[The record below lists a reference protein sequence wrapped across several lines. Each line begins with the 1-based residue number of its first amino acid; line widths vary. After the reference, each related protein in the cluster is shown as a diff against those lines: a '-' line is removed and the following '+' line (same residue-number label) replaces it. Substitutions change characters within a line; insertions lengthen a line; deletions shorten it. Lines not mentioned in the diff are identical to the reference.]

1 LNGGG
6 ACPSRFCGAVAAL
19 AGADARPRW
28 RAGDGEGGRRARR
41 IILDDLH
48 NVVKARASWSA
59 LKPSGSS
66 ASRCPTASTMIA
78 RRRIN
83 ARLVPQPGQNTSN
96 YGVPAIRAARIVGDH
111 SVSRL
116 AASCSF
122 QRSTTPFASARAS
135 ASATCRLALMAMSI
149 PRVRAPIQ
157 RQGGLGRPAES
168 RLAL

>member
-1 LNGGG
+1 LNGDG
-6 ACPSRFCGAVAAL
+6 ACPSRFGGAVAAL
-19 AGADARPRW
+19 AGADARPRR

-48 NVVKARASWSA
+48 NVVKAGVSWSA

-83 ARLVPQPGQNTSN
+83 ARLVPQPGQNTSH

-111 SVSRL
+111 SMSRL
-116 AASCSF
+116 AASCF
-122 QRSTTPFASARAS
+122 QSSTTPFASARAS